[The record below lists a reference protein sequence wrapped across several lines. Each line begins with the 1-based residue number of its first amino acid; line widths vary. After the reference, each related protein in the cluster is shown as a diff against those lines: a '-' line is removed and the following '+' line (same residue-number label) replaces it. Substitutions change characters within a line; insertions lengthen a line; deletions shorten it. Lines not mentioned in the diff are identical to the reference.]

1 MKNYISEGK
10 FLNAVCSHPATP
22 NSGDPVLIGQIPG
35 VAVTDEGDGGNAAT
49 ETTVCTKGIF
59 DLTVEGT
66 DASGNKAVGVGDKVY
81 YDTAGDPVLSVD
93 ATKVFFGYA
102 LEAVDSAA
110 SAVIKVLLK

>member
-10 FLNAVCSHPATP
+10 FLNAVCSHPAAP
-22 NSGDPVLIGQIPG
+22 NSGDPVLVGQIPG
-35 VAVTDEGDGGNAAT
+35 VAVTDEGDGGNAST
-49 ETTVCTKGIF
+49 KTTVCTKGIF

-93 ATKVFFGYA
+93 ASKVFFGYA
-102 LEAVDSAA
+102 LEAVESAA